1 MWTGSWLLAF
11 CISLLPPLY
20 PLEANVVT
28 NNLIVMLEP
37 FKSLVSYRGSY
48 KTGPQRCL
56 NILRQL
62 PSKCYFLLPPH
73 AFDVSL
79 QLSLARFFHNLFV
92 PSCLNSFS
100 FGQGFFNH
108 RNGNVA
114 WKLQRRSLPC
124 GKNIILDL
132 FFSEIFHGPP
142 STTWYF
148 YHGQRNTVLHIRSFC
163 KIWLRWLLF
172 FSLFASCPCYP
183 YKPPP

>member
-1 MWTGSWLLAF
+1 MYLFS
-11 CISLLPPLY
+11 Y
-20 PLEANVVT
+20 PL
-28 NNLIVMLEP
+28 
-37 FKSLVSYRGSY
+37 RGRS
-48 KTGPQRCL
+48 
-56 NILRQL
+56 
-62 PSKCYFLLPPH
+62 
-73 AFDVSL
+73 
-79 QLSLARFFHNLFV
+79 FFHNLFV
-92 PSCLNSFS
+92 PGCPNSFS

-148 YHGQRNTVLHIRSFC
+148 YHGQRNTVPHIRSFR

-172 FSLFASCPCYP
+172 FLSLPHAPVILTNHPLSGSPFYCAFPLASCSVNVKNRIWLTREGNRNFQRIHGGVQIDTFRVKTPARI
-183 YKPPP
+183 